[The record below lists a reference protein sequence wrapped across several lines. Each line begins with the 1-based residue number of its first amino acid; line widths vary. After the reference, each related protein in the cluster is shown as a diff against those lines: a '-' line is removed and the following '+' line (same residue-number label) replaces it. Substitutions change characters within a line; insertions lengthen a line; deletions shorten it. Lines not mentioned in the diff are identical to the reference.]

1 MLSLI
6 SVTLVAIWNL
16 IYFVFIYKKDSFY
29 AGMGD
34 IPTNTYTKQS
44 KKTWIFTM
52 LAETVI
58 LMVTFT
64 YFICVTEAYSTG
76 MHHEGEAWVDPD
88 APVEEEKPESEK
100 KSEKKSE
107 AAPEGDA
114 AEGDAAPA
122 EGE

>member
-1 MLSLI
+1 MV
-6 SVTLVAIWNL
+6 SVFLVASWNL

-64 YFICVTEAYSTG
+64 YFICVTGAYQSG
-76 MHHEGEAWVDPD
+76 MYHEGEAWVDPN
-88 APVEEEKPESEK
+88 APVEEEKKPV
-100 KSEKKSE
+100 SEKKSE
-107 AAPEGDA
+107 AKPAGED
-114 AEGDAAPA
+114 APA
-122 EGE
+122 EDAPAAEE

>member
-1 MLSLI
+1 
-6 SVTLVAIWNL
+6 
-16 IYFVFIYKKDSFY
+16 
-29 AGMGD
+29 
-34 IPTNTYTKQS
+34 
-44 KKTWIFTM
+44 M

-58 LMVTFT
+58 LMVNFT

>member
-1 MLSLI
+1 
-6 SVTLVAIWNL
+6 
-16 IYFVFIYKKDSFY
+16 
-29 AGMGD
+29 MGD

-76 MHHEGEAWVDPD
+76 MHHEGEPWVDPN
-88 APVEEEKPESEK
+88 APVEEEEKPV
-100 KSEKKSE
+100 SEKKSE

>member
-1 MLSLI
+1 
-6 SVTLVAIWNL
+6 
-16 IYFVFIYKKDSFY
+16 
-29 AGMGD
+29 MGD

-64 YFICVTEAYSTG
+64 YFICVAEAYKSG
-76 MHHEGEAWVDPD
+76 MHHDGVAWVDPD
-88 APVEEEKPESEK
+88 APVEEEEKPVSET
-100 KSEKKSE
+100 KSE
-107 AAPEGDA
+107 AKPAEGEGEGEG
-114 AEGDAAPA
+114 EGDAAPA